1 MDTSR
6 IEWRK
11 SSRSGNGSDCV
22 EVGVWRESSLS
33 GNGPDC
39 VEVALADTLQADA
52 ETAQDAD
59 RLVLVRDSKDPEGP
73 VLSFT
78 PSEWD
83 VFLGMIKSGELA
95 DLG

>member
-1 MDTSR
+1 MQARYRATTPLTSSSKRRRHSSDT
-6 IEWRK
+6 
-11 SSRSGNGSDCV
+11 
-22 EVGVWRESSLS
+22 
-33 GNGPDC
+33 P
-39 VEVALADTLQADA
+39 QAGA
-52 ETAQDAD
+52 ETAPDAD

-83 VFLGMIKSGELA
+83 FFLGMIKGGELA

>member
-11 SSRSGNGSDCV
+11 
-22 EVGVWRESSLS
+22 SSLS

-39 VEVALADTLQADA
+39 VEVALADTPQAGA
-52 ETAQDAD
+52 ETAPDAD
-59 RLVLVRDSKDPEGP
+59 RLVLVRDSKDPDGP

-83 VFLGMIKSGELA
+83 VFLGMIKGGELA

>member
-1 MDTSR
+1 M
-6 IEWRK
+6 
-11 SSRSGNGSDCV
+11 SGNGSDCI
-22 EVGVWRESSLS
+22 EVGLWNKSSLS
-33 GNGPDC
+33 GNGPNC
-39 VEVALADTLQADA
+39 VEVALAATPQAGA
-52 ETAQDAD
+52 ETAPDAD